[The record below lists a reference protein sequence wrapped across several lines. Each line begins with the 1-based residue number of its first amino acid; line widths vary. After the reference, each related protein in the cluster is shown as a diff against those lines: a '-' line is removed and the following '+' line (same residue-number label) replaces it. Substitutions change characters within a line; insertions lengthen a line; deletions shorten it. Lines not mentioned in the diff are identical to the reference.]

1 MNREI
6 KFRCFN
12 EGTGK
17 MIDLYQTTP
26 LALDANLNCD
36 GLFIPF
42 KEGYKLMQF
51 TGLQDKN
58 GKDIYEDDWCRAE
71 FRDKEGIHVVQG
83 RIIMSEYMWCLD
95 CTGTDVCPDIYS
107 INRLHSFDLV
117 SNVYESPELIDNK

>member
-17 MIDLYQTTP
+17 MIDLYKITP
-26 LALDANLNCD
+26 LALDANLNSD

-51 TGLQDKN
+51 TGLHDKN
-58 GKDIYEDDWCRAE
+58 GKDIYEGDIVRPNPMHITCDCQVI
-71 FRDKEGIHVVQG
+71 FKEGAFMLKTIV
-83 RIIMSEYMWCLD
+83 
-95 CTGTDVCPDIYS
+95 
-107 INRLHSFDLV
+107 HSQAHFLRKEV
-117 SNVYESPELIDNK
+117 WNACEVLGNQYESPELINNK